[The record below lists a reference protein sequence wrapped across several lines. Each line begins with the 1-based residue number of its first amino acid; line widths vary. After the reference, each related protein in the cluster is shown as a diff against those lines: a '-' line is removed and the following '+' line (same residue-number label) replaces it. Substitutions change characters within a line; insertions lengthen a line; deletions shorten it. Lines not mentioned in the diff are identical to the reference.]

1 MGKINSSLL
10 SLVTRTC
17 LLFILDII
25 MMIMVISQYFNAH
38 LWIPLQAANKVA
50 TQETSMSIAVNS
62 AILKSANIKRTHQ
75 DVIVSYFNISFSL
88 LEVSRLL

>member
-1 MGKINSSLL
+1 
-10 SLVTRTC
+10 VTRTC
-17 LLFILDII
+17 LLLIQDII

-50 TQETSMSIAVNS
+50 TQETSMNIAVNS

>member
-1 MGKINSSLL
+1 LL
-10 SLVTRTC
+10 PSLVTRTC
-17 LLFILDII
+17 LLLILDII

-50 TQETSMSIAVNS
+50 TQEISMSIAVNS
-62 AILKSANIKRTHQ
+62 AILKSANINRTHQ
-75 DVIVSYFNISFSL
+75 DVKVSYFNISFSL

>member
-50 TQETSMSIAVNS
+50 TQETSMNIAVNS